1 MDFERVN
8 LAPFFVLGI
17 AGLGLVFWL
26 CERRRLK
33 LIDAVCPL
41 DRAAQILP
49 AWRQWAA
56 KGRAVAFLTGLSLL
70 AVALLKPYDGL
81 ELREISRKGVD
92 IYLLVDLS
100 ESMRAQDIRPSRM
113 ERARRE
119 IKDFLHLL
127 HGDRVGLI
135 GFAGEAFVFVP
146 LTSDYAA
153 YALFLDELSPDAI
166 PVQGTDIK
174 GAISKAMESFRKL
187 SKASGKAMI
196 LITDGEDSVGLD
208 SSITERMRADGI
220 KSFVM
225 GIGTPEGAPI
235 PLPEG
240 GYKADASGHVVLT
253 RLNEAV
259 LQDLAL
265 QTGGGYVRSVSGDL
279 DLDQIYRRGIKA
291 AFTDE
296 ALATTQKKLP
306 HYQFQIFLLVALGA
320 FIVESLIG
328 NRKRAKVSLNSES
341 VKSLALLFLIFLARP
356 ALAINPFDLEKAGEA
371 FEAKDYKGSAQIYR
385 ELLAKEPGDARLA
398 FNLGDTLYQEKKYA
412 EAAAAYKQALNAADP
427 LVRQQAL
434 YNLGN
439 TAFREEKLEDAL
451 GYYEKALAMDE
462 KYQKAQLNYDFVKK
476 KLEQKQQDE
485 QKKDQQDESKQDQE
499 KQQDEQKQDEQ
510 KSDEQKDEQQKNEQK
525 KDGEGYE
532 QKKDEGQEQD
542 KSDGGEPK
550 EKNEGEGKDSE
561 QKDKKPE
568 TSEGK
573 DKPDDQQS
581 GEGDKPSED
590 QEKPSESKAEKNN
603 GSATPENGKQNE
615 GMGQQGQG
623 STQGTYDQQ
632 ADQWLE
638 SIGDEPGKA
647 LKMLIERQT
656 PARAKKM
663 EKDW

>member
-1 MDFERVN
+1 MDFELVN
-8 LAPFFVLGI
+8 LAPFFALVIVL
-17 AGLGLVFWL
+17 LGVVFWL

-33 LIDAVCPL
+33 LIEAVCPL
-41 DRAAQILP
+41 ERAAQILP
-49 AWRQWAA
+49 AWRPWAA
-56 KGRAVAFLTGLSLL
+56 KARAITFLLGLSFL

-100 ESMRAQDIRPSRM
+100 ESMWAQDIRPSRM

-119 IKDFLHLL
+119 IKDLLHLL

-135 GFAGEAFVFVP
+135 GFAGDAFVFVP
-146 LTSDYAA
+146 LTSDYEA
-153 YALFLDELSPDAI
+153 YALFLDELSPEAI

-208 SSITERMRADGI
+208 PSITEKMRADGI
-220 KSFVM
+220 KSYVM

-240 GYKADASGHVVLT
+240 GYKTDSAGNVVLS
-253 RLNEAV
+253 RLNESA

-291 AFTDE
+291 TFADE

-306 HYQFQIFLLVALGA
+306 HYQFQIFLFAALIA
-320 FIVESLIG
+320 FVLESLIG
-328 NRKRAKVSLNSES
+328 NRKRIKGQKNSTVVKVLIP
-341 VKSLALLFLIFLARP
+341 LWLIFFAKP
-356 ALAINPFDLEKAGEA
+356 AFALNPFDLEKAEQA
-371 FEAKDYKGSAQIYR
+371 FAAKDYKAAAQFYR
-385 ELLAKEPGDARLA
+385 DLMLKDPLDARFA
-398 FNLGDTLYQEKKYA
+398 FNLGDVLYQDKKYA
-412 EAAAAYKQALNAADP
+412 DAEAAYKQALNAQDP
-427 LVRQQAL
+427 LIRKGAL

-439 TAFREEKLEDAL
+439 TAFREEKLEEAL
-451 GYYEKALAMDE
+451 GYYEKALAMDG
-462 KYQKAQLNYDFVKK
+462 KYQKAQLNHDFVQKQ
-476 KLEQKQQDE
+476 LEQKKQEQKDKEQQDKQQDQKKSDE
-485 QKKDQQDESKQDQE
+485 QKKDEPKKEDEGD
-499 KQQDEQKQDEQ
+499 
-510 KSDEQKDEQQKNEQK
+510 
-525 KDGEGYE
+525 E

-542 KSDGGEPK
+542 KNDGGEPK
-550 EKNEGEGKDSE
+550 DKNEGEGKDGE
-561 QKDKKPE
+561 EKN
-568 TSEGK
+568 
-573 DKPDDQQS
+573 DKPKDAEGQDKSDENES
-581 GEGDKPSED
+581 GEG
-590 QEKPSESKAEKNN
+590 EKPGEEKKSDDQVQEKNN
-603 GSATPENGKQNE
+603 GSATPGDDTKKDGPDNQGE
-615 GMGQQGQG
+615 GNAAGAF
-623 STQGTYDQQ
+623 DQK

-647 LKMLIERQT
+647 LKMLIQRQT
-656 PARAKKM
+656 PARAKKL